1 MFTLSQTN
9 PNRATTACLQIEL
22 INESSGIN
30 LGMASPITDEEGM
43 ALEPYEFTIKST
55 CDSFISYEVLVGVIN
70 TSTLDSQ
77 YVAAVLDKNQIQTL
91 NQYEEKSLDGYK
103 EGYLLQKGNLSANEE
118 ITYQFRMWM
127 DYDTPLLDSTQNQK
141 FETQIVI
148 EASLDSYNPVERG
161 FDTLAEAMLVNEYQS
176 SIGKKIMRV
185 QRQQLHQQCLIQT

>member
-1 MFTLSQTN
+1 MEKKKKRILISLIISGILLVGAGISYAYWMFTLSQTN

-103 EGYLLQKGNLSANEE
+103 EGYLLQKGNSQVKQKKNEKTVLLFTCYSTFYIFCIDIFIFTSANDP
-118 ITYQFRMWM
+118 ICRIIIF
-127 DYDTPLLDSTQNQK
+127 
-141 FETQIVI
+141 
-148 EASLDSYNPVERG
+148 
-161 FDTLAEAMLVNEYQS
+161 
-176 SIGKKIMRV
+176 
-185 QRQQLHQQCLIQT
+185 